1 MGILVCSRE
10 WISTH
15 TLLEILKSIILIY
28 EYKCC
33 LSSKILYQHGLQ
45 LVTVAPLQ
53 FLQFLMDI
61 PCESGLSAAVKDCGV
76 GVYLIARLKTVE

>member
-28 EYKCC
+28 EHKCC
-33 LSSKILYQHGLQ
+33 LSSKILYHHGLQ

-76 GVYLIARLKTVE
+76 EVYLIARLKTVE